1 MSLTG
6 FTAREDPMRP
16 DLWNYQADR
25 QMKYPEDRICFLDSR
40 QAADRDKSVM
50 IAYADGKIR
59 KKTALKMLA
68 ESNYLDEISDI
79 QLETEMKLLGY
90 REEKT

>member
-1 MSLTG
+1 
-6 FTAREDPMRP
+6 MRP

-59 KKTALKMLA
+59 KKKALKMLA
-68 ESNYLDEISDI
+68 ESNYLDEITSV
-79 QLETEMKLLGY
+79 QLETEMRLLGY
-90 REEKT
+90 RRKDKS

>member
-1 MSLTG
+1 
-6 FTAREDPMRP
+6 MRP

>member
-1 MSLTG
+1 
-6 FTAREDPMRP
+6 MRP

-40 QAADRDKSVM
+40 QAAERDKSVM
-50 IAYADGKIR
+50 IAYAGGKILKSTAQ
-59 KKTALKMLA
+59 KKLA